1 MRSRSGRF
9 LPIATLLMAVS
20 AALLSAC
27 ARPGN
32 DDERNAAN
40 AANASDATAV
50 RPSSRSPIRWRMAS
64 TYPSHVVIL
73 GSMGKRVERL
83 VREISGGRFIL
94 RFYEPGALTP
104 PFEIFDAVAYG
115 AIEAGWSTPGYWA
128 GREPALQLFAS
139 VPFGPRAEE
148 YLAWFDHGGGR
159 EIFEEIYH
167 RHGIHSLICGVSPP
181 EAGGW
186 FKRPVTKPEDFRGL
200 KIRYFGLGG
209 KVLEKLGA
217 SVQLLA
223 GGDIFP
229 ALELGTIDATEY
241 SVPAVD
247 LNMGFYQAARHYYF
261 PGWHQQS
268 TFFELLVNLKKW
280 QALSTADKAILKAAC
295 SANIRESLS
304 EGEAL
309 QVTAIEKLKAR
320 GVVFHQWPP
329 AVLAA
334 LRRAWDEVAAELA
347 ARDADFA
354 RAWRSL
360 NAFRSRSRIWRRLGY
375 LPEELTAPAATAPAS
390 SPPGGDGG
398 QEGP

>member
-1 MRSRSGRF
+1 MRSRSGHPF
-9 LPIATLLMAVS
+9 LVAALLVVVS
-20 AALLSAC
+20 GVLLSAC
-27 ARPGN
+27 ARPQ
-32 DDERNAAN
+32 DDRKQT
-40 AANASDATAV
+40 ATASSKAAADRSLA
-50 RPSSRSPIRWRMAS
+50 RPQIRWRMAS

-73 GSMGKRVERL
+73 GSMGKRVARL
-83 VREISGGRFIL
+83 VREISGGRFVL

-186 FKRPVTKPEDFRGL
+186 FKRPITKPEDFRGL

-247 LNMGFYQAARHYYF
+247 LNMGFYQAAKHYYF

-280 QALSTADKAILKAAC
+280 QGLPAADKAILQAAC

-309 QVTAIEKLKAR
+309 QVAAIEKLKAK
-320 GVVFHQWPP
+320 GVVFHQWPS
-329 AVLAA
+329 AVLTA
-334 LRRAWDEVAAELA
+334 LRQAWDEVAEELA
-347 ARDADFA
+347 AEDADFA
-354 RAWRSL
+354 RAWKSL
-360 NAFRSRSRIWRRLGY
+360 NAFRARSRTWRQLGY
-375 LPEELTAPAATAPAS
+375 LPEALTAPAAPS
-390 SPPGGDGG
+390 PSPPAAGGNGG
-398 QEGP
+398 REGS

>member
-1 MRSRSGRF
+1 MRRVRRNPVCRAIPGLIAGMLILVALAGCGREQ
-9 LPIATLLMAVS
+9 PD
-20 AALLSAC
+20 
-27 ARPGN
+27 GG
-32 DDERNAAN
+32 
-40 AANASDATAV
+40 DAPAV
-50 RPSSRSPIRWRMAS
+50 RGDGGAAQPAIRWRMAS
-64 TYPSHVVIL
+64 TYPSNVVIL

-83 VREISGGRFIL
+83 VAGISGGRIAL

-186 FKRPVTKPEDFRGL
+186 FKHEIRTPADLRGL

-247 LNMGFYQAARHYYF
+247 LNMGFHQAAKHYYF

-268 TFFELLVNLKKW
+268 TFFELMINLKKW
-280 QALSTADKAILKAAC
+280 QGLAPADRAVIEAAC

-309 QVTAIEKLKAR
+309 QVAAIAELKR
-320 GVVFHQWPP
+320 KGVVFHQWPP
-329 AVLAA
+329 EVLAA
-334 LRRAWDEVAAELA
+334 LRKAWDEVAAELA
-347 ARDADFA
+347 ASDADFA
-354 RAWRSL
+354 RAWESV
-360 NAFRSRSRIWRRLGY
+360 NAFRRKSRVWRELGY
-375 LPEELTAPAATAPAS
+375 LPEELTAPPEAAAG
-390 SPPGGDGG
+390 SP
-398 QEGP
+398 GPES